1 VSTRDVFSE
10 HELARLRGFPE
21 EVSPEELIRF
31 FTLSAADEAFVR
43 SMRRPATVLAVAV
56 QLCALPWLG
65 FVPDEVGAAPM
76 VAVTRLAG
84 RLGISAGELAGYGLR
99 EQTRTD
105 HLRMV
110 MSYLGWRTADE
121 VSVKELDEFLLARAM
136 EHDAPSLLF
145 RLACEHLITTRVVR
159 PGPVKLSLFAVC
171 GSHWSNY
178 LAHLQRVA
186 DRPPQ
191 AIGMMSS
198 DGSGRRVRAGGGS
211 AGSAGG
217 AEPASS

>member
-1 VSTRDVFSE
+1 MTK
-10 HELARLRGFPE
+10 HE
-21 EVSPEELIRF
+21 
-31 FTLSAADEAFVR
+31 SAAVIQ
-43 SMRRPATVLAVAV
+43 SGG
-56 QLCALPWLG
+56 QQ
-65 FVPDEVGAAPM
+65 
-76 VAVTRLAG
+76 
-84 RLGISAGELAGYGLR
+84 AGELAGYGLR

-178 LAHLQRVA
+178 LAHIEPSRAVIIRNLSVP
-186 DRPPQ
+186 D
-191 AIGMMSS
+191 
-198 DGSGRRVRAGGGS
+198 SGHRQG
-211 AGSAGG
+211 
-217 AEPASS
+217 

>member
-1 VSTRDVFSE
+1 MCSPGRSW
-10 HELARLRGFPE
+10 LGCGFPE
-21 EVSPEELIRF
+21 ISREELIRF

-43 SMRRPATVLAVAV
+43 SMRRPSTLLGVAV

-65 FVPDEVGAAPM
+65 FVPDEVGAAPA
-76 VAVTRLAG
+76 VAVTRLAS
-84 RLGISAGELAGYGLR
+84 RLGMPAGELAGYGLR

-121 VSVKELDEFLLARAM
+121 LSVKELDEFLLARAM

-159 PGPVKLSLFAVC
+159 PGPVKLLE
-171 GSHWSNY
+171 
-178 LAHLQRVA
+178 RVA
-186 DRPPQ
+186 AARVER
-191 AIGMMSS
+191 
-198 DGSGRRVRAGGGS
+198 SGRPMTGSLICSPRPGARSWTGCWWWTRGS
-211 AGSAGG
+211 A
-217 AEPASS
+217 